1 MRYTLLTA
9 VVLMLAGAAQPVL
22 TQDVFQSTQSANLPT
37 TAMLPRRGNFLFEIS
52 HRFQPAISSG
62 SESLWGLDGGVFN
75 RLGLWWQG
83 TDRLLIGIVRANLAD
98 NLELNAKVALGEA
111 DLEAARLEFAA
122 AGGIAWN
129 TQLADIS
136 DPAAGVDQEDNESQA
151 YAQLIGNAR
160 IGERV
165 AVGIVPTYLRN
176 PRVRSDESDNAF
188 SLGVNGQFYLTDEIS
203 VLGEWIF
210 SEERPTLDNDSGTFG
225 IEFATR
231 GHFFKVLVT
240 NQTRMNPTQFLA
252 GTPLPFD
259 ADQLRLGFN
268 IQRVLPF

>member
-1 MRYTLLTA
+1 MRYTFLTA
-9 VVLMLAGAAQPVL
+9 AVLTLAGTTQPVL
-22 TQDVFQSTQSANLPT
+22 AQDVFQSTQAANLPT
-37 TAMLPRRGNFLFEIS
+37 TAMLPRQGNLLFEIS

-83 TDRLLIGIVRANLAD
+83 TDRLLFGIVRSNLAD
-98 NLELNAKVALGEA
+98 NLELNAKVALGDV
-111 DLEAARLEFAA
+111 DLQAARLEFAA
-122 AGGIAWN
+122 AGGVAWN
-129 TQLADIS
+129 TELTEVS
-136 DPAAGVDQEDNESQA
+136 DPAAGIEQEDNESQA
-151 YAQLIGNAR
+151 YVQLIGNAR

-165 AVGIVPTYLRN
+165 AVGVVPTYLRN
-176 PRVRSDESDNAF
+176 PRVRSDESDDAF

-210 SEERPTLDNDSGTFG
+210 SEERPTLENDSGTFG

-231 GHFFKVLVT
+231 GHFFKIIVT
-240 NQTRMNPTQFLA
+240 NQTRMNATQYLA